1 MRLMRRRTHVTV
13 AAANRY
19 FGLAAEQARRLGHA
33 HIGSEHVLLGLA
45 TQPTGAAAVALDHFG
60 ATPQLI
66 EADIRANP
74 LAPPP
79 TAIDP
84 RALATLGIDLEIVRE
99 RLDEQF
105 GQGSLEGT
113 RRGCWPVE
121 PSLKRAL
128 AHAVDEAGGAPPAD
142 EHILAGLVSV
152 ADSGAARVLRRLGVD
167 ENDLLRALRAA

>member
-1 MRLMRRRTHVTV
+1 MRRRTHVTV

-19 FGLAAEQARRLGHA
+19 FGLAAEQARRLGQA

-113 RRGCWPVE
+113 RCGCWPVE

-128 AHAVDEAGGAPPAD
+128 AQAVDEAGGAPPAD
-142 EHILAGLVSV
+142 EHVLAGLVSV

-167 ENDLLRALRAA
+167 ENELLRALRAA